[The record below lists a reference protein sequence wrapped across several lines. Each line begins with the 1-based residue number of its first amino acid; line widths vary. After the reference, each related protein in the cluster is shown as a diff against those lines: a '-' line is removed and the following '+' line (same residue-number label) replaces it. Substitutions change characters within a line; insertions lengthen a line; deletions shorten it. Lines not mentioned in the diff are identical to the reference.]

1 MFSLS
6 SEQPLASPGSL
17 QTIWRRLSPHWHK
30 GHWELSCLFASDYN
44 FSRTNWCVVYTSA
57 EIGRALTCRTSWGHL
72 IISADIYVP
81 VIQHQSVRKDSQPIT
96 SPQQGSLWLDSRRVS
111 LCCPPLAP
119 LPSLLLLLQVCVTSD
134 KRNTE
139 WDWEKRRKERHN
151 LLCCLDSSGTVM
163 ELMADHLKL

>member
-96 SPQQGSLWLDSRRVS
+96 SPEQGSLWLDSRRVS

-119 LPSLLLLLQVCVTSD
+119 LPSLLLLLQVCVTNEEY
-134 KRNTE
+134 RVRLR
-139 WDWEKRRKERHN
+139 EKEERETQ
-151 LLCCLDSSGTVM
+151 SGV
-163 ELMADHLKL
+163 LPG